1 MATFTLAK
9 VELQTDVYMVCLQH
23 ALSTEKFEVMGLLI
37 GDVCF
42 WIYLLFNV
50 IFYMYKKTFI
60 ILLIIYVRQKIMLQE

>member
-42 WIYLLFNV
+42 NI
-50 IFYMYKKTFI
+50 FI
-60 ILLIIYVRQKIMLQE
+60 ILCKFLYVICNM